1 MRVRTVTFHKISQRN
16 RRRELVLLN
25 PWFSF
30 PANRNKVQ
38 SRFTQGWFVLF
49 SFKCTNAYLT
59 FGWKV
64 TSPLSVYMVRAEFIR
79 TEVRSFSLINN
90 WITSEKTAE
99 KLRDGKFLLSLH
111 SVITPPTVWQWKY
124 LHVWSA
130 KECNKFTL
138 ALCRSAVCPID
149 VVEEIP
155 AQEKKKSSSWSWWS

>member
-1 MRVRTVTFHKISQRN
+1 MILSSRRVRTVTFHKIPQEIDGENLYCSTFGLVFLLTGTKFSQG
-16 RRRELVLLN
+16 LLKADL
-25 PWFSF
+25 SF
-30 PANRNKVQ
+30 
-38 SRFTQGWFVLF
+38 F
-49 SFKCTNAYLT
+49 SFKCTNTYLT

-155 AQEKKKSSSWSWWS
+155 AQEKKKQ